1 MPLYNN
7 NPYVSYNPSTNWTQN
22 YPMPQPQQYQPPQAM
37 NNIVINVQ
45 GVDAAKAYPL
55 SPNTRG
61 YFFDTEKD
69 FLYIKEIG
77 LDGLQTKPVKIIKC
91 EEVTEADLT
100 EKKEQPQY
108 VTKDMLEDFLATY
121 LDEHQYKPYL
131 PKKKNP
137 S

>member
-1 MPLYNN
+1 MAFYNN
-7 NPYVSYNPSTNWTQN
+7 NPFNNQYTSQSWTQN
-22 YPMPQPQQYQPPQAM
+22 YPMQQQYQPPQAM

-45 GVDAAKAYPL
+45 GIDAAKAYPL

-77 LDGLQTKPVKIIKC
+77 LDGLQTKPVKVIKC
-91 EEVTEADLT
+91 EDCGDSIPVET
-100 EKKEQPQY
+100 KEEPNY
-108 VTKDMLEDFLATY
+108 ITKEMLDDYLASY
-121 LDEHQYKPYL
+121 LSEHQYRPYI

>member
-1 MPLYNN
+1 MAFYNN
-7 NPYVSYNPSTNWTQN
+7 NPYNPYNSSQSWTQN
-22 YPMPQPQQYQPPQAM
+22 YPMQQQYQLPQAM

-45 GVDAAKAYPL
+45 GIDAAKAYPL

-77 LDGLQTKPVKIIKC
+77 LDGLQTKPVKVIKC
-91 EEVTEADLT
+91 EEATEADLT

-108 VTKDMLEDFLATY
+108 ITKDMLEDFLATY
-121 LDEHQYKPYL
+121 LDEHQYKPYI